1 MAEELGRDAR
11 TFLGELA
18 DFIDAEQEAGFE
30 RLREIWNRP
39 LQEKLEK
46 GWTQAFSE
54 LQPGESSN
62 TLWAVLSPEANES
75 RFREG
80 DLLRLHGGDP
90 RESLLGRL
98 SLDLEDGDRWLLRG
112 NMGKDVRPLLD
123 SGVCYADPDAMDLT
137 EYYRKSLEEIA
148 SSRTG
153 KEVVIPLLMGT
164 LPLTVDPRA
173 QQDAECAA
181 ARKGLNRRQAEAV
194 GLAVGAEQ
202 VACIQGPPGTG
213 KTRVLALVAKLL
225 VERGERILVTSHTH
239 TAINNA
245 LNKIHEEGVTA
256 VKIGNAT
263 QIKGLD
269 PEIGCYPEI
278 EGWLERPKG
287 AQGYVVGATP
297 FATCTSRL
305 ETVFFDTILF
315 DEASQITKPLALMAM
330 RKGQRFVFIGDQK
343 QLPPVVLAKSIL
355 DESSPSVFASLTS
368 SRAEHCVM
376 LEETYRMNRSLTE
389 WPSRNFYEGKL
400 MASGSNRDRVLTL
413 SEGAGEPRFA
423 PIFDPEASMI
433 FVPTTDMAAK
443 TRNRIDARLTVDLC
457 EAAVAGGLPL
467 SQIGIVSPYRA
478 QGRLIRN
485 LIEARFGKKA
495 AREVV
500 ADTVERM
507 QGQEREMII
516 LSLATGDNVFLGLIA
531 DFFFQP
537 ERLNVS
543 VTRSKVKLVVI
554 GPDVRWLSSC
564 DEEPTRERIERYRD
578 LIGHCKRVVI

>member
-1 MAEELGRDAR
+1 
-11 TFLGELA
+11 
-18 DFIDAEQEAGFE
+18 
-30 RLREIWNRP
+30 
-39 LQEKLEK
+39 
-46 GWTQAFSE
+46 
-54 LQPGESSN
+54 
-62 TLWAVLSPEANES
+62 
-75 RFREG
+75 
-80 DLLRLHGGDP
+80 
-90 RESLLGRL
+90 
-98 SLDLEDGDRWLLRG
+98 
-112 NMGKDVRPLLD
+112 
-123 SGVCYADPDAMDLT
+123 
-137 EYYRKSLEEIA
+137 
-148 SSRTG
+148 
-153 KEVVIPLLMGT
+153 
-164 LPLTVDPRA
+164 
-173 QQDAECAA
+173 
-181 ARKGLNRRQAEAV
+181 
-194 GLAVGAEQ
+194 
-202 VACIQGPPGTG
+202 
-213 KTRVLALVAKLL
+213 
-225 VERGERILVTSHTH
+225 
-239 TAINNA
+239 
-245 LNKIHEEGVTA
+245 
-256 VKIGNAT
+256 
-263 QIKGLD
+263 
-269 PEIGCYPEI
+269 
-278 EGWLERPKG
+278 
-287 AQGYVVGATP
+287 
-297 FATCTSRL
+297 
-305 ETVFFDTILF
+305 
-315 DEASQITKPLALMAM
+315 LMAM

-443 TRNRIDARLTVDLC
+443 TRNRIDAQLTVDLC

-554 GPDVRWLSSC
+554 GPDVRWLPSC